1 MKACS
6 LMRCDGV
13 QQRCRADCMMRG
25 KESMVDQRSTGR
37 FIARRRKMLNLT
49 QEQLAERLGVS
60 NKTLSKWETGKCMP
74 DYGVVERLCGELGI
88 TAGEL
93 LDGREAESVAPPSA
107 EDGRV
112 VDLLRRTQELERQ
125 RSQLVGLLLIALC
138 AVMLLLSNTIG
149 GSPLRD
155 FISGFFVGLAST
167 VMVVGVFVVARSF
180 MR

>member
-1 MKACS
+1 M
-6 LMRCDGV
+6 
-13 QQRCRADCMMRG
+13 
-25 KESMVDQRSTGR
+25 DQRITGQ

-74 DYGVVERLCGELGI
+74 DYGVV
-88 TAGEL
+88 
-93 LDGREAESVAPPSA
+93 
-107 EDGRV
+107 
-112 VDLLRRTQELERQ
+112 DLLRRTQELERQ
-125 RSQLVGLLLIALC
+125 RLQLVGLLLIALC
-138 AVMLLLSNTIG
+138 AMMLLLSNTIG

>member
-25 KESMVDQRSTGR
+25 KESMMDQRITGQ

-74 DYGVVERLCGELGI
+74 DYG
-88 TAGEL
+88 
-93 LDGREAESVAPPSA
+93 
-107 EDGRV
+107 V